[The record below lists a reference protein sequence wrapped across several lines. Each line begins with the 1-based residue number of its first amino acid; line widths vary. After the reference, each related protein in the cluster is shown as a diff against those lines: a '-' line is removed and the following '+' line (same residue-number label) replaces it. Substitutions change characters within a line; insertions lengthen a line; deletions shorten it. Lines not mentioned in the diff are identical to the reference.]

1 MNAAL
6 DFYITVKVLTTTLTL
21 KISVVSKY
29 HTKCV
34 KPYQRAKTGRMK
46 HSMLHCGIELKK

>member
-29 HTKCV
+29 HIKCV
-34 KPYQRAKTGRMK
+34 KPYQRAKTGRTK